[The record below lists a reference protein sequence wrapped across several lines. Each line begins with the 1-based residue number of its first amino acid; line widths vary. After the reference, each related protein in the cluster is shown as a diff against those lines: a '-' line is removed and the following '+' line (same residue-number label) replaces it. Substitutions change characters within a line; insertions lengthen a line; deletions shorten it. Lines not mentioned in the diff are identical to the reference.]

1 MNRGKSLLAACWGE
15 VSKKSM
21 ESSRLETF
29 PKRSPCCLRR
39 PVLTGEASV
48 STLLLGPLKN
58 FSFLSTRDHAGGWCG
73 HCLPLVSQLTS
84 LSIPTVFCI
93 TFFFLLTVTTIASG
107 MHYTNSNCGFF
118 LAILPFQVVWEA
130 STEASSARLHG
141 WTFDPVSASWRL
153 HYSLILWFEVERL
166 TNNYLVST
174 LKRDDI

>member
-1 MNRGKSLLAACWGE
+1 MNRGKSLLAACWRE

-39 PVLTGEASV
+39 PGLTGEASV

-58 FSFLSTRDHAGGWCG
+58 FSSLSTRDHAGWCG

-107 MHYTNSNCGFF
+107 MRNTNSNCGFF
-118 LAILPFQVVWEA
+118 LAILPSQVVWEA
-130 STEASSARLHG
+130 STGASARLHG

-153 HYSLILWFEVERL
+153 HYSLLLLFEVERL
-166 TNNYLVST
+166 TLLWRT